1 MRGNANSDSKIKY
14 VILLC
19 ACLVCI
25 ATCICLALVYQM
37 MLTRDDDDALE
48 ALRDSIKQYET
59 LDTTP
64 STAPQDTAD
73 TADSAPSI
81 DPIEDTTADD
91 APEEGLLD
99 FDTLWEVNP
108 DIHAWIEIKDTK
120 IDYPVLQS
128 PDNDKKYLNTA
139 YNGTWYIGGAI
150 FTESTYNGIDFN
162 DPVTVIYGHTMR
174 SGTMFGQ
181 LQKSY
186 SDPKLFEENSD
197 IVIYLPDE
205 VRHYKVFAAVPY
217 SKAHIL
223 DTYDFSSGYWYK
235 RFFNEV
241 GRIREIGANFDRE
254 AFPSVGDRVIILS
267 VCLNED
273 TARRYLVMAVFE
285 EDLSDNVGLGSN

>member
-1 MRGNANSDSKIKY
+1 MSGNTRSNSKIKY
-14 VILLC
+14 IILLC
-19 ACLVCI
+19 VCLVCVG
-25 ATCICLALVYQM
+25 ACICLALVYQT
-37 MLTRDDDDALE
+37 MLMQDDDDALE

-59 LDTTP
+59 LD
-64 STAPQDTAD
+64 STSPQDTAD
-73 TADSAPSI
+73 AADTSPVV
-81 DPIEDTTADD
+81 DPIEDTTQGN
-91 APEEGLLD
+91 EGTEGLLD

-120 IDYPVLQS
+120 IDYPILQS
-128 PDNDKKYLNTA
+128 PNNDKKYLNTA
-139 YNGTWYIGGAI
+139 YNGTWYIGGSI
-150 FTESTYNGIDFN
+150 FTESTYNSTDFN

-186 SDPKLFEENSD
+186 SDAMLFEQNDD

-217 SKAHIL
+217 SKAHLL
-223 DTYDFSSGYWYK
+223 DTYDFSSEYWYN
-235 RFFNEV
+235 RFFGEV
-241 GRIREIGANFDRE
+241 KRIREIGANFNKD
-254 AFPSVGDRVIILS
+254 AFPSHGDRVIILS

-285 EDLSDNVGLGSN
+285 ADLDS